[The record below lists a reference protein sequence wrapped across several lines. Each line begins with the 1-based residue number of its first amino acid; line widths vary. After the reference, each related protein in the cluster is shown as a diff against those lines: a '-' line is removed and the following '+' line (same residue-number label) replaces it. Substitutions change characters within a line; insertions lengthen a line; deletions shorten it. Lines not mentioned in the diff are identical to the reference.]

1 MVDVVELNEYS
12 LWNLTAVYL
21 QGIFRK
27 KSMPP
32 YGFKY
37 YLNWLRAKLNLQALI
52 LVAGFYAFL
61 WL

>member
-1 MVDVVELNEYS
+1 MNILYGIS
-12 LWNLTAVYL
+12 PQSIYKVYF
-21 QGIFRK
+21 GK